1 MLNKNIWIQT
11 EKILQQSLEPFS
23 SEEAQALDKV
33 FSARQAEVDDKL
45 RKKAD
50 ALRQRRARAK
60 GDNAESVRWQ
70 VSFDME
76 RLTKGGGLIDP
87 DEVAPFVDCKYLS
100 EYLTV
105 TRMFA
110 YAFRTT
116 DDRDC
121 PDIQAEETINE
132 FMLRVQKLWYSAPLK
147 TVMHFVGLDNCE
159 FDDDLGFQ
167 RDEPVDWENGWTP
180 GAVFNKAL
188 TSDEIAALPMVG
200 KPVPVW
206 KQQGFDSYKDWWEH
220 EEIEKRKQKNR
231 EVLESHLRTKE
242 EIDQD
247 LSKTQTVEIKTPQL
261 LYQGIITEH

>member
-11 EKILQQSLEPFS
+11 EKILQKSLEPFS

-50 ALRQRRARAK
+50 ALRQRRSRAK

-76 RLTKGGGLIDP
+76 RLTKGGSLIDP
-87 DEVAPFVDCKYLS
+87 GEVAPFVDCESLG
-100 EYLTV
+100 EYLTT

-110 YAFRTT
+110 YAFRT

-121 PDIQAEETINE
+121 KDIQPEEMISE
-132 FMLRVQKLWYSAPLK
+132 FMLRVQKFWYSAPLK
-147 TVMHFVGLDNCE
+147 TVMHFVRLDNCE

-167 RDEPVDWENGWTP
+167 RDVPVDWENGWTP
-180 GAVFNKAL
+180 GAVFNKTL

-200 KPVPVW
+200 KPVPPW

-220 EEIEKRKQKNR
+220 EEIEKPKQKNR
-231 EVLESHLRTKE
+231 EVLESHLRNKE

-247 LSKTQTVEIKTPQL
+247 LNRGTGETKTPTL
-261 LYQGIITEH
+261 LYQAILPEN